1 MGTMMNKSTKMIE
14 IHHSYHVN
22 CNSDSECKLNIEAQ
36 VIQKWIKYVFLHI
49 FYSEFFVYAFAN
61 DFSIFFNTCIGNT
74 LYFSLRKHMGI
85 MDITRIATTSYS

>member
-1 MGTMMNKSTKMIE
+1 MQTKHRGT
-14 IHHSYHVN
+14 SYPKV
-22 CNSDSECKLNIEAQ
+22 DQIF
-36 VIQKWIKYVFLHI
+36 FLHI
-49 FYSEFFVYAFAN
+49 FYSKFFVYAFVI

>member
-1 MGTMMNKSTKMIE
+1 MQTKHRGT
-14 IHHSYHVN
+14 SYPKVEQI
-22 CNSDSECKLNIEAQ
+22 CF
-36 VIQKWIKYVFLHI
+36 FLHI
-49 FYSEFFVYAFAN
+49 FYSEFFVYAFVN